1 MLFDLRGR
9 GRRRTVQAIYLTLAV
24 LMGSGLVL
32 FGIGG
37 SVSGGLLDAFNG
49 NGGGSGSTI
58 KFEVKPIRRR
68 GTRPADPHRLGGA
81 GAPAPSTSRPRSA
94 TTTTRRPGPS
104 PRRAR
109 RQLARAAQSWDRYV
123 ALNPKSFDDGLAR
136 LMVQGFGT
144 SGLNQPDKAA
154 EAAEIIT
161 GASPSAASFSQLAL
175 YAYQAG
181 QTRKGDLAAQKAV
194 ELTPKADRKL
204 MKQRL
209 DQVKTQAASGAQG
222 ASTATPTG

>member
-9 GRRRTVQAIYLTLAV
+9 GRRRTIQGIYLMLAV
-24 LMGSGLVL
+24 LMGAGLVL

-49 NGGGSGSTI
+49 NGGS
-58 KFEVKPIRRR
+58 V
-68 GTRPADPHRLGGA
+68 
-81 GAPAPSTSRPRSA
+81 STSGFDKQIKTAQRRVRLDPQNPAGWAALTRAQYQQASLGDNYDQA
-94 TTTTRRPGPS
+94 TGTFTTKGK
-104 PRRAR
+104 A
-109 RQLARAAQSWDRYV
+109 QLARAAQSWDRYV

-144 SGLNQPDKAA
+144 SGLNQPGKAA

-161 GASPSAASFSQLAL
+161 ESAPSAASFSQLAL
-175 YAYQAG
+175 YAYKAG
-181 QTRKGDLAAQKAV
+181 QTRKGDLASQKAV

-209 DQVKTQAASGAQG
+209 DQVKTQAASGSQG
-222 ASTATPTG
+222 ASGATPTG